1 MEINLYS
8 GESKIHLDYFTDFF
22 TLQNIRFKIF
32 PSYFGN
38 RININIDTN
47 KIYLLSSHICRFIL
61 DFFIK
66 EAVVS
71 KIYDE
76 YPLINTVKAGE
87 ILSQLSEK
95 ISSSPINNSI
105 YNLIN
110 EHGSFNPSSYVMF
123 NMKSIMTCAYFLT
136 DKLCQKYVYEVE
148 KEMIFSILSQYD
160 AEFSKIPDYDN
171 ENN

>member
-1 MEINLYS
+1 MEINLYF

-38 RININIDTN
+38 RISINIDAN

-61 DFFIK
+61 DFYIK

-76 YPLINTVKAGE
+76 YPIIDTIKAGE
-87 ILSQLSEK
+87 ILSELSEK
-95 ISSSPINNSI
+95 ITASPINNSI
-105 YNLIN
+105 YNIIN
-110 EHGSFNPSSYVMF
+110 EHNSFNPSSYVMF
-123 NMKSIMTCAYFLT
+123 NMKSIMTCAYFVT
-136 DKLCQKYVYEVE
+136 DKLCQKYVYEIE
-148 KEMIFSILSQYD
+148 KEMIFSMLSQYD
-160 AEFSKIPDYDN
+160 AEISSISDYDN